1 MRIVVAHSHLN
12 TLGGGER
19 VALELLRRL
28 GRRHEVTLWAGRY
41 RPSATFEGFDAY
53 PRQDIMP
60 WQWLPRVP
68 DADVI
73 IAHTFGANLLA
84 IRHPRTMC
92 YVHTMRSVYLQRSD
106 RPDLIARRGLD
117 RLAMRRAAVLI
128 ANSQFTADSVVER
141 YGRRPTVIYGG
152 AADDLFAVAGTPG
165 DYLLYVGRLA
175 PEKGLERL
183 LEWSVDL
190 PADLVVVGSGA
201 PDYERHLRRL
211 AGTRVR
217 WLGPLRGE
225 ALARAYAG
233 CRMLVFLPHEE
244 ELGLA
249 VLEAMAAGRPVVAV
263 PEGGIPEL
271 VASGV
276 QGVLVR
282 DRAEY
287 VRAVCD
293 LLDDPIL
300 ATRMGL
306 AGRERARGFTWD
318 AMASGVERLCV
329 NLMAGAVRD
338 TGAPGQTAFK

>member
-19 VALELLRRL
+19 VALELLKRL
-28 GRRHEVTLWAGRY
+28 GRQHELMLWAGRY
-41 RPSATFEGFDAY
+41 SPSDTYEGFDAY

-60 WQWLPRVP
+60 WQWLQRVP
-68 DADVI
+68 DADVV

-92 YVHTMRSVYLQRSD
+92 YVHTMRSVYLQRRD
-106 RPDLIARRGLD
+106 RPDLVARRGLD

-128 ANSQFTADSVVER
+128 ANSQFTAESVAER

-152 AADDLFAVAGTPG
+152 AADDVFAVASAPG

-183 LEWSVDL
+183 LEWSADL
-190 PADLVVVGSGA
+190 PADLVVVGSGT

-211 AGTRVR
+211 AGARVR

-271 VASGV
+271 VQSGV
-276 QGVLVR
+276 QGMLVR

-287 VRAVCD
+287 TRAVCD
-293 LLDDPIL
+293 LLDDPTL

-306 AGRERARGFTWD
+306 AGRERARRFTWD
-318 AMASGVERLCV
+318 AMASDVARLCV
-329 NLMAGAVRD
+329 DLMEGAVREA
-338 TGAPGQTAFK
+338 GAAGQTALK